1 MGAVVREAAAMNKEL
16 AYRETDG
23 IAVTLWWHSGHNRL
37 SVSVQDGRTGDWF
50 ALNAEAHNALDVY
63 EHPFAYAA

>member
-1 MGAVVREAAAMNKEL
+1 MNKEL

-37 SVSVQDGRTGDWF
+37 RVSVHDGRTGDWF
-50 ALNAEAHNALDVY
+50 ALNAEAHNALDVF